1 MISKARIKDIKSL
14 HQPKFRQMYDIF
26 IAEGDKVCTELLKTP
41 KYRIDSV
48 FIVQDTLHKYEIL
61 LEGLKEKTEIISSR
75 EMEQISALKTTSD
88 ILLLLEVKEDDDNV
102 LLKKGTSAIYL
113 DGVQDPGN
121 VGTIIRIADWYG
133 IDALIR
139 NNQCAD
145 FFNPKVVQATM
156 GSLVNVDL
164 ITADYSKIL
173 RSGKT
178 LYGTFMDGVD
188 INAVI
193 IESDAILVMGSEGKG
208 ISTELEKSIRNKI
221 AINGSRSKIAESLNV
236 SVAAGIICE
245 RWKGGVYR

>member
-1 MISKARIKDIKSL
+1 
-14 HQPKFRQMYDIF
+14 MYNIF
-26 IAEGDKVCTELLKTP
+26 IAEGGKVCTELLKTP

-61 LEGLKEKTEIISSR
+61 LGGLMDKTEIISSR

-88 ILLLLEVKEDDDNV
+88 ILLLLEMKEDDDNV
-102 LLKKGTSAIYL
+102 LLKKGTSAIFL

-133 IDALIR
+133 IDAVIR
-139 NNQCAD
+139 NSQCAD

-164 ITADYSKIL
+164 FTSDHSKIL
-173 RSGKT
+173 RSEKEM
-178 LYGTFMDGVD
+178 YGTFMDGVD
-188 INAVI
+188 INTVT
-193 IESDAILVMGSEGKG
+193 IEHDAILVMGSEGKG
-208 ISTELEKSIRNKI
+208 ISPQLEKSIQNKI
-221 AINGSRSKIAESLNV
+221 SIKGSRSKIAESLNV

-245 RWKGGVYR
+245 KWKGGF